1 MPSDPPAIR
10 DVLVTGG
17 TGYVGRPLV
26 EALAA
31 HGHRV
36 RVLCRS
42 GSIPRVPEGA
52 AALEGDALDPASVA
66 RALQRGATLVHLVGT
81 PHPSPAKVAEF
92 ERIDLVSILAS
103 VEAARTSGA
112 SQLVYMSVAQ
122 PAPVMRA
129 YVDVRRRGEGAIDA
143 AGLTATILRPWY
155 VLGPGHRW
163 PTALLP
169 VAALLE
175 WLPPTR
181 AAARRL
187 GFVTLEQMVAALV
200 SAVES
205 PPAPGQRR
213 VIEVPEIRTSRLEA
227 GT

>member
-1 MPSDPPAIR
+1 MPSDPPAKR

-26 EALAA
+26 EALVAR
-31 HGHRV
+31 GHRV
-36 RVLCRS
+36 RVLCRP
-42 GSIPRVPEGA
+42 GAIPRVPEGA

-66 RALQRGATLVHLVGT
+66 RALRRGATLVQLVGT

-129 YVDVRRRGEGAIDA
+129 YVDVRRRGEGAIEA

-163 PTALLP
+163 PTVLLP
-169 VAALLE
+169 IAGLLE

-187 GFVTLEQMVAALV
+187 GFVTREQMVAALV
-200 SAVES
+200 RAVES

-213 VIEVPEIRTSRLEA
+213 VIEVPEIRTSRLDA
-227 GT
+227 GR